1 MKYYKC
7 RECGGIMTEDELI
20 DREVCIRGE
29 DNHEYYHRASECPF
43 CEELSCFDELY
54 YDEDDIPDLVM
65 EVSDLSEKLDDQKKL
80 IKLLK
85 QSIEVENG
93 KAKINMSEELN
104 RALVELVG
112 KEQK

>member
-7 RECGGIMTEDELI
+7 RECGGMMKEDEFI

-43 CEELSCFDELY
+43 CGELSCFDELY

-65 EVSDLSEKLDDQKKL
+65 EVSDLREKLEEQKKL

-85 QSIEVENG
+85 KSVKINENG
-93 KAKINMSEELN
+93 KVKIHMSEELN
-104 RALVELVG
+104 KALIELI
-112 KEQK
+112 K

>member
-7 RECGGIMTEDELI
+7 RECGGIMLEDELI

-29 DNHEYYHRASECPF
+29 DNHEYFHRASECPF
-43 CEELSCFDELY
+43 CGELSCFDELY

-65 EVSDLSEKLDDQKKL
+65 EVGDLREKLEEQKKL

-85 QSIEVENG
+85 KSVEVENG
-93 KAKINMSEELN
+93 KAKRNMNEELN
-104 RALVELVG
+104 SALVELVG

>member
-7 RECGGIMTEDELI
+7 RECGGIMLEDELI
-20 DREVCIRGE
+20 DSEVCIRGE

-43 CEELSCFDELY
+43 CGELSCFDELY

-65 EVSDLSEKLDDQKKL
+65 EVSDLREKLEEQKKL

-85 QSIEVENG
+85 KSVKINENG
-93 KAKINMSEELN
+93 KVKINMSEELN
-104 RALVELVG
+104 KALIELI
-112 KEQK
+112 K

>member
-1 MKYYKC
+1 MKFYRC
-7 RECGGIMTEDELI
+7 RECGAIMTEDELI

-43 CEELSCFDELY
+43 CGELSCFDELY

-65 EVSDLSEKLDDQKKL
+65 EVSDLREKLDDQKKL

-85 QSIEVENG
+85 KSAKINENG
-93 KAKINMSEELN
+93 KVKINMSEELN
-104 RALVELVG
+104 RALVELI
-112 KEQK
+112 K

>member
-1 MKYYKC
+1 
-7 RECGGIMTEDELI
+7 
-20 DREVCIRGE
+20 
-29 DNHEYYHRASECPF
+29 
-43 CEELSCFDELY
+43 
-54 YDEDDIPDLVM
+54 M
-65 EVSDLSEKLDDQKKL
+65 EVSDLREKLEEQKKL

-85 QSIEVENG
+85 KYIEVENG

>member
-7 RECGGIMTEDELI
+7 RECGALMTEDELI
-20 DREVCIRGE
+20 DSEVCIRGE

-43 CEELSCFDELY
+43 CGELSCFDELY

-65 EVSDLSEKLDDQKKL
+65 EVSDLREKLEDQKKL

-85 QSIEVENG
+85 KSVKINENG
-93 KAKINMSEELN
+93 KVKINMSEELN
-104 RALVELVG
+104 KALIELI
-112 KEQK
+112 K

>member
-7 RECGGIMTEDELI
+7 RECGAMMKEDELI
-20 DREVCIRGE
+20 DREVCIKDE
-29 DNHEYYHRASECPF
+29 DNHEYYDKACACPF
-43 CEELSCFDELY
+43 CGELSCFDEYY

-85 QSIEVENG
+85 KSVEVENG
-93 KAKINMSEELN
+93 KAKINMSEDLN
-104 RALVELVG
+104 RALVELIKGG
-112 KEQK
+112 K

>member
-7 RECGGIMTEDELI
+7 RECGAIMTEDELI
-20 DREVCIRGE
+20 DSEVCIRGE

-43 CEELSCFDELY
+43 CGELSCFDELY

-65 EVSDLSEKLDDQKKL
+65 EVGDLREKLEDQKKL

-85 QSIEVENG
+85 KSVKINENG
-93 KAKINMSEELN
+93 KVKINMSEELN
-104 RALVELVG
+104 KALIELI
-112 KEQK
+112 K

>member
-7 RECGGIMTEDELI
+7 RECGAMMKEDELI

-29 DNHEYYHRASECPF
+29 DNHEYFHRASECPF
-43 CEELSCFDELY
+43 CGELSCSDEYY

-65 EVSDLSEKLDDQKKL
+65 EVGDLREKLEDQKKL

-93 KAKINMSEELN
+93 KVKINMSEELN
-104 RALVELVG
+104 RALVELIKGG
-112 KEQK
+112 K

>member
-7 RECGGIMTEDELI
+7 RECGAMMTEDELI

-43 CEELSCFDELY
+43 CGELSCFDELY

-65 EVSDLSEKLDDQKKL
+65 EVSDLREKLEEQKKL

-85 QSIEVENG
+85 KSVKINENG
-93 KAKINMSEELN
+93 KVKIHMSEELN
-104 RALVELVG
+104 KALIELI
-112 KEQK
+112 K

>member
-7 RECGGIMTEDELI
+7 RECGAMMTEDELI
-20 DREVCIRGE
+20 DKELCIRDE

-43 CEELSCFDELY
+43 CGELSCFDELY

-65 EVSDLSEKLDDQKKL
+65 EVSDLREKVAEQKKL

-85 QSIEVENG
+85 KSVKINENG
-93 KAKINMSEELN
+93 KVKINMSEELN
-104 RALVELVG
+104 RALVGLVG
-112 KEQK
+112 

>member
-7 RECGGIMTEDELI
+7 RECGAIMTEDELI
-20 DREVCIRGE
+20 DSEVCIRGE

-43 CEELSCFDELY
+43 CGELSCFDELY

-65 EVSDLSEKLDDQKKL
+65 EVSDLREKLEDQKKL

-85 QSIEVENG
+85 KSVKINENG
-93 KAKINMSEELN
+93 KVKINMSEELN
-104 RALVELVG
+104 KALIELI
-112 KEQK
+112 K

>member
-1 MKYYKC
+1 M
-7 RECGGIMTEDELI
+7 
-20 DREVCIRGE
+20 
-29 DNHEYYHRASECPF
+29 
-43 CEELSCFDELY
+43 SCFDELY

-65 EVSDLSEKLDDQKKL
+65 EVSDLSEKLEDQKKL

-93 KAKINMSEELN
+93 KVRINISEELN

-112 KEQK
+112 KGQN